1 MKEQRENLRFTVY
14 RIVLPVTVFNP
25 RAIHKIKLQYRVNLV
40 IETEA
45 TDVDGVSVEVVKLED
60 GVGGLLGLGISDQV
74 KQD

>member
-1 MKEQRENLRFTVY
+1 MKRKLTYLVNVLRSLVVWREPEDLLEMGEGLVH
-14 RIVLPVTVFNP
+14 VVF
-25 RAIHKIKLQYRVNLV
+25 VV
-40 IETEA
+40 ETEA